1 MLAGSRLRL
10 ALVLFGGLVLQTA
23 VVPHFAVAGRIV
35 DVMLLLAVC
44 AGMLAGPERGATVGF
59 FAGVGTDLIVQTP
72 FGMWA
77 LAATLTGYGVG
88 VVYGGFVAGGRL
100 VRWVTIAGSLAI
112 GTITFVLIGRLIG
125 QEFLG
130 DVALVPVVATVSLG
144 GTLLSPWA
152 MRAMAWGLNMDRLP
166 WDSGRR

>member
-77 LAATLTGYGVG
+77 LAATLTLRARCVLGSYKLCGI
-88 VVYGGFVAGGRL
+88 R
-100 VRWVTIAGSLAI
+100 RTIGAARPGAI
-112 GTITFVLIGRLIG
+112 
-125 QEFLG
+125 
-130 DVALVPVVATVSLG
+130 
-144 GTLLSPWA
+144 
-152 MRAMAWGLNMDRLP
+152 LP
-166 WDSGRR
+166 R

>member
-59 FAGVGTDLIVQTP
+59 FAGVGTDLIKHQFTVLAHYK
-72 FGMWA
+72 FGTVNELQNDIGIGPGTYCVTTLQRITRHQRA
-77 LAATLTGYGVG
+77 LLPATGRQNNGVTA
-88 VVYGGFVAGGRL
+88 YRL
-100 VRWVTIAGSLAI
+100 GNRT
-112 GTITFVLIGRLIG
+112 
-125 QEFLG
+125 
-130 DVALVPVVATVSLG
+130 
-144 GTLLSPWA
+144 
-152 MRAMAWGLNMDRLP
+152 DRFCP
-166 WDSGRR
+166 